1 MEVKIGIA
9 DSNRELVFKTGM
21 EPDDVRSRVE
31 TALTA
36 DAKAILELEDEK
48 GRRYLVSTERVAYVE
63 IGETARRPVGFLSN
77 RLARALPAG
86 VTTLARDLGQTAPAQ
101 GDRHGHRVSRGWG
114 GRHPASVRR

>member
-48 GRRYLVSTERVAYVE
+48 GRRYLVPTERVAYVE
-63 IGETARRPVGFLSN
+63 IGETARRPVGFLS
-77 RLARALPAG
+77 
-86 VTTLARDLGQTAPAQ
+86 
-101 GDRHGHRVSRGWG
+101 
-114 GRHPASVRR
+114 

>member
-1 MEVKIGIA
+1 MEVTIGIA

-48 GRRYLVSTERVAYVE
+48 GRRYLVSTEKVAYVE
-63 IGETARRPVGFLSN
+63 LGESARRPVGFLS
-77 RLARALPAG
+77 
-86 VTTLARDLGQTAPAQ
+86 
-101 GDRHGHRVSRGWG
+101 
-114 GRHPASVRR
+114 